1 MSISCPPNLTS
12 CPWYLNDQ
20 YNFAKTSF
28 DWLFQSLT
36 FTHWDRGP
44 IYSIG
49 WTLIYEF
56 WFYVLFS
63 VCLLLGM
70 RPSRFFSALLALVV
84 IAGLPVF
91 AEVRP
96 TGIFNILLHPFM
108 IEFILGVY
116 LYSLYDAKKLTMK
129 LVLPLLVTGA
139 VLGSLYQVSSV
150 VSALHGFARPL
161 LVGGTAFCIVAIALT
176 FERSNIKANALFVRL
191 GDASYSLYLTHW
203 LVVKNLPSLLDIYG
217 VGNMPFA
224 AFVAVNVGASLV
236 LSEVVYYLVEK
247 PLRDSS
253 KVSVTKLLSHFKTS
267 PKVLITRDAVEKA

>member
-1 MSISCPPNLTS
+1 MRETINNIQALRFFAAFSVVFAHLLLNRYSGTGIPTDLFAVGAFGVDVFFIISGFIMAFVSKGMKGSAPQKSIEFLVRRVFRVVPLYWRFTILAYILAFMSISCPPNLTS

-91 AEVRP
+91 AEVKP
-96 TGIFNILLHPFM
+96 AGIFNILLHPFM

-139 VLGSLYQVSSV
+139 VLG
-150 VSALHGFARPL
+150 
-161 LVGGTAFCIVAIALT
+161 
-176 FERSNIKANALFVRL
+176 RL
-191 GDASYSLYLTHW
+191 
-203 LVVKNLPSLLDIYG
+203 
-217 VGNMPFA
+217 
-224 AFVAVNVGASLV
+224 
-236 LSEVVYYLVEK
+236 
-247 PLRDSS
+247 
-253 KVSVTKLLSHFKTS
+253 
-267 PKVLITRDAVEKA
+267 